1 MKWSLYIFMLILAG
15 SLNCYAQQ
23 PNTLMPLQL
32 HSRMLKLHVTPEE
45 QFVITTPDGN
55 IAMAD
60 SLNGLW
66 HFNTPEVS
74 ITNSFNA
81 AIFFNRDTGF
91 VSGSFSSDHEHKI
104 IYHTQDRGKSWSKI
118 NFGTSGWA
126 DGAWSLPNGEAW
138 MTIGGKGIV
147 YSKDYGFTWTLLP
160 IYDSI
165 QRYQTIF
172 FNQQHE
178 GIAGSVYNTI
188 AYTNDNCR
196 SWKNIPSPL
205 DQNAYNKTDE
215 IRRPEIDKVCI
226 YKDILL
232 VSEEGMIFY
241 TKKDSIKWKPL
252 PDYISFSTDDANS
265 VLYFLNNAG
274 QIIRSDEQLRP
285 LFTIPTSA
293 PAVDIFTR
301 NSRLFLVTANSI
313 IECGTDGKVREHLLQ
328 TMDTEDSKPVAI
340 RGEETDKFYA
350 AKGNMIFTNTN
361 RLFAHPDKWEYAF
374 TLPFPAYD
382 PSAIAVNKNR
392 IVYSTADSIYYY
404 DLSSHQ
410 KQVTTM
416 QALLDEFRE
425 HPIETV
431 TFSQGVNDCFMNY
444 SNSLIYMRKNNLF
457 RPLLGNKKNNTIEPA
472 AQTLDEAKITQF
484 VSDVCLY
491 HNRQPVMTDIGFS
504 EADYQQSKKDI
515 IFFRDAEH
523 TLRNYLK
530 FYRNNSF
537 YFSRNNIDFNRL
549 ISTVDSVKLMDS
561 VTLNRALRNS
571 DGLHSYSTTWI
582 DVALKNK

>member
-1 MKWSLYIFMLILAG
+1 MLQFSSIAIRASFQALSLAIMNKI
-15 SLNCYAQQ
+15 S
-23 PNTLMPLQL
+23 
-32 HSRMLKLHVTPEE
+32 
-45 QFVITTPDGN
+45 
-55 IAMAD
+55 
-60 SLNGLW
+60 
-66 HFNTPEVS
+66 S
-74 ITNSFNA
+74 ITH
-81 AIFFNRDTGF
+81 RT
-91 VSGSFSSDHEHKI
+91 
-104 IYHTQDRGKSWSKI
+104 
-118 NFGTSGWA
+118 
-126 DGAWSLPNGEAW
+126 
-138 MTIGGKGIV
+138 
-147 YSKDYGFTWTLLP
+147 
-160 IYDSI
+160 
-165 QRYQTIF
+165 
-172 FNQQHE
+172 
-178 GIAGSVYNTI
+178 
-188 AYTNDNCR
+188 
-196 SWKNIPSPL
+196 
-205 DQNAYNKTDE
+205 
-215 IRRPEIDKVCI
+215 
-226 YKDILL
+226 
-232 VSEEGMIFY
+232 EE
-241 TKKDSIKWKPL
+241 K
-252 PDYISFSTDDANS
+252 
-265 VLYFLNNAG
+265 AG
-274 QIIRSDEQLRP
+274 QNEQLRP

-340 RGEETDKFYA
+340 CGEETDKFYA

-382 PSAIAVNKNR
+382 PSAIAVHKNR

-431 TFSQGVNDCFMNY
+431 TFSQGANDCFMNY

-457 RPLLGNKKNNTIEPA
+457 RPLLGNKKNSTIEPA
-472 AQTLDEAKITQF
+472 TQTLDEAKIKQF

-491 HNRQPVMTDIGFS
+491 HNRQPVMTDTGFS

-515 IFFRDAEH
+515 IVFRDAEH

-582 DVALKNK
+582 DVALKNKSGDILTIMCRHEKTNKFYTLWTISINGSHIQSSSPAITAFFADILPSLFTVQDKIHILHELVKYSYK